1 MWRIDF
7 YVQKEQY
14 KKDIGSFFLVELCS
28 LCLRTQA
35 RCHSFKNPTP
45 KHTSQNNAHTTHTQ
59 RWTMA
64 KGQSGSD
71 PAGRSGDDDRRDSDD
86 DRPGGNVG
94 RQGGDATP
102 RTSKRNMQSTG
113 TPAKKK
119 TKGKTAET
127 PTGPK
132 RNNGNDDNVISQGGA
147 TDKKAAEDR
156 ISAENNSNATDNNVE
171 VKKTNNNSVSKPGF
185 SYLE

>member
-1 MWRIDF
+1 M
-7 YVQKEQY
+7 
-14 KKDIGSFFLVELCS
+14 
-28 LCLRTQA
+28 
-35 RCHSFKNPTP
+35 P
-45 KHTSQNNAHTTHTQ
+45 KTHI
-59 RWTMA
+59 
-64 KGQSGSD
+64 GSD
-71 PAGRSGDDDRRDSDD
+71 PASRSGDNDRRDGDD
-86 DRPGGNVG
+86 DCPGGNVG
-94 RQGGDATP
+94 RQEGDATC

-147 TDKKAAEDR
+147 TDEKAAEDR
-156 ISAENNSNATDNNVE
+156 ISAKNNSNATDNNVE
-171 VKKTNNNSVSKPGF
+171 VKETNNDSVSKPGF